1 MQKRTREILALVLL
15 GVLLL
20 VGVGVMGYY
29 ILVGHNWNVTAS
41 NIDDSIGK
49 MDGYTVFLYEGT
61 RPSPAEA
68 ERISDAQPLLDE
80 QSRGIS
86 KETRESNGG
95 GDPIDIADAV
105 KSYQEKGATVF
116 MLDVANM
123 ARYSEPYVVGKN
135 GKRVGLM
142 SAMAPVR
149 KTEMRRAVIGLDR
162 QEADCI
168 VALTDD
174 AEVCKPIVGGIS
186 IIVCDDP
193 DEESPRDEY
202 RGSSYC
208 VGVPYVGEIQAVL
221 MSPSGVLSSKTIT
234 EL

>member
-68 ERISDAQPLLDE
+68 ERISDAQPLLE
-80 QSRGIS
+80 RGIS

-95 GDPIDIADAV
+95 GEPIDIADAV

-123 ARYSEPYVVGKN
+123 TRYSEPYVVGKN

-193 DEESPRDEY
+193 VEESPRDEY